1 MDITEE
7 AGPIAHALL
16 DRLGLSCTHTPLLE
30 VALAHRSFAF
40 ERKGARNNERLEFLG
55 DAVLG
60 LVVTD
65 MIFNW
70 FPDLPEGDM
79 AKLRSSTVNMAVLAD
94 VARSV
99 GLGDELFLGKG
110 EELSGGR
117 NKDSILAD
125 AFEAVLGALYLDCGL
140 DETAALIERLFS
152 SHIHELVDRGVV
164 RDFKTNLQELSVQQ
178 VGAMPEYRVT
188 ASGPD
193 HDKRFDAEVFVKGDY
208 MGSGIGRSK
217 KQAEQAAA
225 KEALTQLA
233 EGYRQVAESLGTDA
247 RAT

>member
-1 MDITEE
+1 MDPAEVP
-7 AGPIAHALL
+7 GPVASALL
-16 DRLGLSCTHTPLLE
+16 ERLGMASAETPLLE

-40 ERKGARNNERLEFLG
+40 ERKGAPNNERLEFLG

-60 LVVTD
+60 LVITNL
-65 MIFNW
+65 IYRS
-70 FPDLPEGDM
+70 FPELAEGDL

-117 NKDSILAD
+117 DKDSILAD

-140 DETAALIERLFS
+140 DRTAPVIERLFS
-152 SHIHELVDRGVV
+152 AHIHELVDRGVV
-164 RDFKTNLQELSVQQ
+164 RDFKTNLQEQSVQQ
-178 VGAMPEYRVT
+178 LGVMPEYRVT
-188 ASGPD
+188 STGPD
-193 HDKRFDAEVFVKGDY
+193 HDKRFEAEVFLKGNF
-208 MGSGIGRSK
+208 MGTGTGRSK

-225 KEALTQLA
+225 KEALVELSRPA
-233 EGYRQVAESLGTDA
+233 AATDA
-247 RAT
+247 RTP